1 MDKQLAS
8 GFLNQLSVIY
18 RYILKMRKTKPFL
31 LRDEI
36 AFVTMYINLQK
47 TRFSEG
53 FNVNITV
60 PDHLMDR
67 KIAPV
72 TLQNMI
78 ENAIKHKYH
87 WQRNHW
93 Q

>member
-1 MDKQLAS
+1 
-8 GFLNQLSVIY
+8 
-18 RYILKMRKTKPFL
+18 
-31 LRDEI
+31 
-36 AFVTMYINLQK
+36 MYINLQK

-78 ENAIKHKYH
+78 ENAIKHNIIDKRKPLTIDIYTEGETYIIIKTISKKSVVESSN
-87 WQRNHW
+87 QKD
-93 Q
+93 

>member
-1 MDKQLAS
+1 
-8 GFLNQLSVIY
+8 
-18 RYILKMRKTKPFL
+18 
-31 LRDEI
+31 
-36 AFVTMYINLQK
+36 MYINLQK

-78 ENAIKHKYH
+78 ENAIKHNIIDKRKPLTIDILH
-87 WQRNHW
+87 RR
-93 Q
+93 